1 VEGQIRLS
9 CLEGQIR
16 LNGVGDCLEV
26 KLQIGEIGRG
36 HPIGGHPA
44 HHGLE
49 HDANGNPLRDINR
62 ALARHG
68 RVLIGRAH
76 YQAGLLQLQRLTE
89 SVLAYAQ
96 LPGNRNLTQGIAGLI
111 SPSHYDVPQGGEDLR
126 AKRLGLE
133 LLKIGGDCTRSHYR

>member
-1 VEGQIRLS
+1 METRSAISTGLWRVTVVFL
-9 CLEGQIR
+9 L
-16 LNGVGDCLEV
+16 GVRTTKPVCYNCSAS
-26 KLQIGEIGRG
+26 R
-36 HPIGGHPA
+36 
-44 HHGLE
+44 
-49 HDANGNPLRDINR
+49 
-62 ALARHG
+62 
-68 RVLIGRAH
+68 
-76 YQAGLLQLQRLTE
+76 